1 LFIEEFLPYYILN
14 EKKFQVNKKM
24 SKNIFVCDIIILP
37 FKIMKREIL
46 FMPDKFQVIVI
57 GGGATGTGILRDLA
71 LRGISCLLLEQND
84 FATGTSGRFHG
95 LLHSGARYAVK
106 DPHSAEE
113 CIRENKIL
121 KEIASDCIEDTG
133 GVFISTK
140 NDDPASKIPVKEMSV
155 KELLAEVPCLT
166 SDVNRAYHVPDA
178 AVDGF
183 TLAASNVLSAKA
195 AGASVRTYCEVKG
208 FKIENNIL
216 KGVYIRDKHRGT
228 EEFIE
233 SEFVINATGPWTGVV
248 SSLAGQHI
256 NVSPDKGVLVIFNHR
271 IARYVLNRLRPP
283 GDGDIFVP
291 HGSVTVFGTTSK
303 PADKPDDIEATKE
316 EVLDLIKSGEDF
328 IPGLMDMRFIRAFA
342 GVRPLYQGEGEGA
355 GREATRD
362 FTLIDHEE
370 KGLKGFISVVGG
382 KLTTY
387 RLMAKSTV
395 GLIAKK
401 LGVDK
406 PCITDKEKL
415 VAPFPWKRMAEEEP
429 LCQCER
435 VTKEMLDKAVEGKEH
450 FSLSDVRR
458 LTRLAMGP
466 CQGTFCT
473 FRATGYYHE
482 KKKLDIDKANKLL
495 KDHIQERW
503 KGARPVLWGW
513 QAQET
518 ELMRG
523 IYLGLLNLE
532 RL

>member
-1 LFIEEFLPYYILN
+1 
-14 EKKFQVNKKM
+14 
-24 SKNIFVCDIIILP
+24 
-37 FKIMKREIL
+37 MKREIL
-46 FMPDKFQVIVI
+46 IMPDKYQVIVI

-71 LRGISCLLLEQND
+71 LRGISSILLEQND

-113 CIRENKIL
+113 CIRENMIL

-133 GVFISTK
+133 GVFIATK
-140 NDDPASKIPVKEMSV
+140 RDDPSYIDKWLKGCASSKIPVKEMSV
-155 KELLAEVPCLT
+155 TELLKEVPCLT
-166 SDVNRAYHVPDA
+166 PDVTRAYRVPDA

-183 TLAASNVLSAKA
+183 TLAASNVLSAVK
-195 AGASVRTYCEVKG
+195 AGAMVRTYCEVKG

-216 KGVYIRDKHRGT
+216 KGAFIKDKHRGT
-228 EEFIE
+228 EECIE
-233 SEFVINATGPWTGVV
+233 AEFVINATGPWTGAV

-271 IARYVLNRLRPP
+271 IAGYVLNRLRPP

-291 HGSVTVFGTTSK
+291 HGSVTVYGTTSK
-303 PADKPDDIEATKE
+303 ATEKPDDIEATKE
-316 EVLDLIKSGEDF
+316 EVLDLIKQGEDF

-342 GVRPLYQGEGEGA
+342 GVRPLYQGEGDA
-355 GREATRD
+355 SGREATRD

-387 RLMAKSTV
+387 RLMAKATV
-395 GLIAKK
+395 DVIAKK

-406 PCITDKEKL
+406 PCITDKENL
-415 VAPFPWKRMAEEEP
+415 TAPFPWKRMPVEEP

-435 VTKEMLDKAVEGKEH
+435 VTKEMLDKAVEGKEN

-482 KKKLDIDKANKLL
+482 TKKLDINKANKLL

>member
-1 LFIEEFLPYYILN
+1 MF
-14 EKKFQVNKKM
+14 M
-24 SKNIFVCDIIILP
+24 S
-37 FKIMKREIL
+37 
-46 FMPDKFQVIVI
+46 DKYQVIVI

-71 LRGISCLLLEQND
+71 LRGISSILLEQND

-106 DPHSAEE
+106 DLHSAEE

-133 GVFISTK
+133 GIFIATK
-140 NDDPASKIPVKEMSV
+140 KDDTAYIDKWLKGCASSKIPVTEMSV
-155 KELLAEVPCLT
+155 TELLEEVPCLT
-166 SDVNRAYHVPDA
+166 PDITAAYRVPDA

-183 TLAASNVLSAKA
+183 TLAASNVLSAVK
-195 AGASVRTYCEVKG
+195 AGAVVKTYSEVKG

-216 KGVYIRDKHRGT
+216 KGVFIRDKHRGT
-228 EEFIE
+228 EEYIE
-233 SEFVINATGPWTGVV
+233 ADIVINATGPWTGAV

-271 IARYVLNRLRPP
+271 IAGYVLNRLRPP

-291 HGSVTVFGTTSK
+291 HGSVTVYGTTSK
-303 PADKPDDIEATKE
+303 PTEKPDDIEATKE
-316 EVLDLIKSGEDF
+316 EVLDLIKESEDF

-342 GVRPLYQGEGEGA
+342 GVRPLYQGEGDA
-355 GREATRD
+355 SGREATRD

-370 KGLKGFISVVGG
+370 KGLEGFISVVGG

-387 RLMAKSTV
+387 RLMAKATV
-395 GLIAKK
+395 DVIAKK

-406 PCITDKEKL
+406 PCTTDKEKL
-415 VAPFPWKRMAEEEP
+415 TAPFPWKRMPVEEP

-435 VTKEMLDKAVEGKEH
+435 VTKEMLDKAVEGKEN

-482 KKKLDIDKANKLL
+482 TKKLDINKANKLL